1 MTNEIFK
8 PHPVHQ
14 EYLISNLGTVIGI
27 RGKPMKPCALTG
39 GYRGVGVSI
48 DYKDGNRSRKTIS
61 RTVHKLVVETFIGPV
76 PKALQIDHINGDKTD
91 NRLCNLEIVTCSTNN
106 KRAYDLGLKKGNIG
120 IENGRSKLTE
130 SHILEIYN
138 LIMRK
143 KTNSEIAALYHVH
156 ERYVSLVRHG
166 KRWAYLFA
174 NHAISK
180 LSDTDRMSNKKNFSA
195 TTIEKIC
202 QARNA

>member
-1 MTNEIFK
+1 
-8 PHPVHQ
+8 
-14 EYLISNLGTVIGI
+14 
-27 RGKPMKPCALTG
+27 MKPCALTG

-91 NRLCNLEIVTCSTNN
+91 NRLCNLEIVTSSANN
-106 KRAYDLGLKKGNIG
+106 KRAYDLGLKKGCLG
-120 IENGRSKLTE
+120 SENGSSKLSE

-138 LIMRK
+138 LIIQK
-143 KTNSEIAALYHVH
+143 KTNSEIATLYQVH
-156 ERYVSLVRHG
+156 ERYISLVRHG
-166 KRWAYLFA
+166 RRWAHLFA
-174 NHAISK
+174 SHAISK
-180 LSDTDRMSNKKNFSA
+180 LSDADRMSNKKNFSA